1 MYVFVIEIIN
11 NKARHNLIVAKYQ
24 QMAFRSVPTT
34 LLFGIWSNKSD
45 ANLEDSDC
53 TVQMLLFIS
62 IVRSVE
68 CRNLCR
74 TGFLAGSSRYKKF
87 SALPDFHNIFPPFL
101 QTIDYSSP
109 RGGISVETNTS
120 GNIPTSYLLIDSVA
134 PSDSGKYTCRPA
146 NAGEISVNVHIQ
158 DGK

>member
-1 MYVFVIEIIN
+1 MPVCRKTSAADITTFYQLFNQSHSQINSAVAIAELYGIDCKISRIE
-11 NKARHNLIVAKYQ
+11 
-24 QMAFRSVPTT
+24 
-34 LLFGIWSNKSD
+34 G
-45 ANLEDSDC
+45 
-53 TVQMLLFIS
+53 
-62 IVRSVE
+62 
-68 CRNLCR
+68 RNLCH
-74 TGFLAGSSRYKKF
+74 TGFLAGSRRYKKF

>member
-1 MYVFVIEIIN
+1 MQQKF
-11 NKARHNLIVAKYQ
+11 RHSTNYSTNHIHRTALQLRLQSLMGLIV
-24 QMAFRSVPTT
+24 R
-34 LLFGIWSNKSD
+34 
-45 ANLEDSDC
+45 
-53 TVQMLLFIS
+53 TVE
-62 IVRSVE
+62 E
-68 CRNLCR
+68 CWNLCR

>member
-1 MYVFVIEIIN
+1 MG
-11 NKARHNLIVAKYQ
+11 L
-24 QMAFRSVPTT
+24 
-34 LLFGIWSNKSD
+34 
-45 ANLEDSDC
+45 
-53 TVQMLLFIS
+53 

-68 CRNLCR
+68 GWNLCR

-87 SALPDFHNIFPPFL
+87 SALPDFHNIFSPFL

-158 DGK
+158 DGKYLLNSEAKSSFKSDSKSYSSFFKSLLIINCRLDQKMRLSSHSSMA

>member
-1 MYVFVIEIIN
+1 MQNIN
-11 NKARHNLIVAKYQ
+11 RW
-24 QMAFRSVPTT
+24 RSDQFQPPFY
-34 LLFGIWSNKSD
+34 LKSGQTKVMQ
-45 ANLEDSDC
+45 EDSDC
-53 TVQMLLFIS
+53 TVRMLLFIS

-74 TGFLAGSSRYKKF
+74 TSFLAGSSRYKKF
-87 SALPDFHNIFPPFL
+87 SALPDFHNIFLPFL

>member
-1 MYVFVIEIIN
+1 M
-11 NKARHNLIVAKYQ
+11 Q
-24 QMAFRSVPTT
+24 QKFLHSTNYSTNDIHRTALQLRLQSFMG
-34 LLFGIWSNKSD
+34 L
-45 ANLEDSDC
+45 
-53 TVQMLLFIS
+53 

-68 CRNLCR
+68 ECWNLCR